1 MTEDQTRRYS
11 MYIAM
16 QAFLEKSKHITFGL
30 PRFDTFFNPFCDGLR
45 EITRVH
51 KLREARK
58 DGFGETRLRLRKL
71 IVNQGA
77 DIARRVQAYAIV
89 RNNGEIINAGCY
101 TEATLERASDN
112 LLIQN
117 TRSLIGQCIPI
128 LRDLSPYGIER
139 KTLRDLEVIQHDL
152 ILILPYQGMKDQNP
166 DLPELKDLFAI
177 TDSWLARMDAL
188 VAIFNIADSDFF
200 RSYKKNREFEQ
211 TPLHSTN

>member
-11 MYIAM
+11 MYTAM
-16 QAFLEKSKHITFGL
+16 QAFLEKSKHITYGL
-30 PRFDTFFNPFCDGLR
+30 PRFDTYFNPFCDALR

-58 DGFGETRLRLRKL
+58 AGFGETRLRLRKL
-71 IVNQGA
+71 IVNQCA
-77 DIARRVQAYAIV
+77 DIAQRVEAYAIV
-89 RNNGEIINAGCY
+89 KNNEELINAVYY
-101 TEATLERASDN
+101 TETTLERTSDN

-117 TRSLIGQCIPI
+117 IRSLIGQCIPI
-128 LRDLSPYGIER
+128 LRDLVPYGIER
-139 KTLRDLEVIQHDL
+139 KTLRDLELILHDL
-152 ILILPYQGMKDQNP
+152 ILILPFQGMTEQNP

-188 VAIFNIADSDFF
+188 IAIFHIADSDFF
-200 RSYKKNREFEQ
+200 RNYKNNREFEQ